1 MDVLCNLLSVLVTR
15 KFLDGSQFE
24 KNAVSAFFLT
34 GSLCVAESMRF
45 LFLMCIRLFYWL
57 GDAVNESGNIHI
69 SSIY

>member
-1 MDVLCNLLSVLVTR
+1 MDVLRNLLSVLVTR
-15 KFLDGSQFE
+15 KFLDGRQFE
-24 KNAVSAFFLT
+24 KTAVSPFFLT

-57 GDAVNESGNIHI
+57 GDVVNGSGSIHI